1 MAQLLNSIL
10 NVIKVFQKYAQE
22 NGDCTLLCKKEL
34 KQLLLAEFGSILRVR
49 RAGSGPLESRTS
61 ESDTC
66 ARARWR
72 SLHSVKLRPV
82 TKRISGRSL

>member
-22 NGDCTLLCKKEL
+22 NGDCTLLCKQEL

-49 RAGSGPLESRTS
+49 RQAPGPSQGQV
-61 ESDTC
+61 
-66 ARARWR
+66 
-72 SLHSVKLRPV
+72 SLTPAPGLNGVHLIWS
-82 TKRISGRSL
+82 SSSL